1 MERQLLQV
9 NILVQHLPY
18 HLSDLFSYMIVHT
31 YCQVVSQWVRHLF
44 IARLTRDHTSTLSSF
59 NFRSDQIL
67 NVKASVIH
75 YNTVMFADSTDHTVF
90 RAVGNVIPGNK
101 ETYIKDLSEMWIR
114 DALMGRLDQTY
125 IFGVLLE

>member
-1 MERQLLQV
+1 
-9 NILVQHLPY
+9 
-18 HLSDLFSYMIVHT
+18 MIIHI
-31 YCQVVSQWVRHLF
+31 YYQVVSQWVQHLF

-75 YNTVMFADSTDHTVF
+75 YNTVIFADSTDHAVFCTVS
-90 RAVGNVIPGNK
+90 NVIPGNK

-114 DALMGRLDQTY
+114 DALIGHLNQTY